1 MNVFWRYFPLA
12 FVVMLSNGF
21 TPQQGRTESPKVT
34 CQIESYPS
42 TKQKVP
48 TTMIQNGTGNLVPLI
63 YWVEEVAGEKPLE
76 RCQEVSEIIQAR
88 YDDKTWSRSFLR
100 TGKSSDNYPIIC
112 FVKEPKDKACDTER
126 ELIVKLKRGENAE
139 RVLDKMLALRYRL
152 IRRNVLTFTD
162 YFIFYSGGANLY
174 IDVDK
179 FIEEVERSRTERQ

>member
-1 MNVFWRYFPLA
+1 
-12 FVVMLSNGF
+12 MLSNGF
-21 TPQQGRTESPKVT
+21 TPQQGRTESPKII

-76 RCQEVSEIIQAR
+76 RCKEVSEIIQAR

-152 IRRNVLTFTD
+152 IRRNFLTFTD
-162 YFIFYSGGANLY
+162 NFIFYSGGANLY

-179 FIEEVERSRTERQ
+179 FLEEVERSRTERQ

>member
-48 TTMIQNGTGNLVPLI
+48 TTMIQNGTANLVPFI

-76 RCQEVSEIIQAR
+76 RCKEVSEIIQAR

-100 TGKSSDNYPIIC
+100 KGKSSDNYPIIC

-139 RVLDKMLALRYRL
+139 RVLDKMLALRYRTDL
-152 IRRNVLTFTD
+152 KLTGEFR
-162 YFIFYSGGANLY
+162 FYYGETHREVY
-174 IDVDK
+174 IHVKK

>member
-48 TTMIQNGTGNLVPLI
+48 TTMIQNGTANLVPFI
-63 YWVEEVAGEKPLE
+63 YWVEEVAEEKPLE
-76 RCQEVSEIIQAR
+76 RCKEVSEIIQAR

-152 IRRNVLTFTD
+152 IRRNFLTFTD
-162 YFIFYSGGANLY
+162 NFIFYSGGANLY

-179 FIEEVERSRTERQ
+179 FLEEVERSRTERQ

>member
-1 MNVFWRYFPLA
+1 
-12 FVVMLSNGF
+12 MLSNGF

-48 TTMIQNGTGNLVPLI
+48 TTIIQNGTGNLVPLI

-76 RCQEVSEIIQAR
+76 RCKEVSEIIQAR

-152 IRRNVLTFTD
+152 IRRNFLTFTD
-162 YFIFYSGGANLY
+162 NFIFYSGGANLY

-179 FIEEVERSRTERQ
+179 FLEEVERSRTERQ

>member
-1 MNVFWRYFPLA
+1 
-12 FVVMLSNGF
+12 MLSNGF

-48 TTMIQNGTGNLVPLI
+48 TTMIQNGTANLVPFI

-76 RCQEVSEIIQAR
+76 RCKEVSEIIQAR

-152 IRRNVLTFTD
+152 IRRNFLTFTD
-162 YFIFYSGGANLY
+162 NFIFYSGGANLY

-179 FIEEVERSRTERQ
+179 FLEEVERSRTERQ